1 MRACPLSTDHV
12 GIIFFPTM
20 TSMNLDWVATL
31 GVTLGPWLLML
42 QELPWMAIVIQI
54 VTAWIA
60 TLLLHHFV
68 EPVLHRLAAPLPFSR
83 RLLRYSNGAVR
94 AVVFLVMVQ
103 IILRSAGDN
112 LTGIVTV
119 RHLGALSLISAITWL
134 GVRCVRAVRDTIV
147 ELHPADTPN
156 NLEARR
162 IQTQTKVLARV
173 AIIVIVMIG
182 SGAALM
188 TLPLLRQIGTSL
200 LASAG
205 FAGLVVGFAAKPVLG
220 NLLAGMQIALT
231 QPIRLDDVVIVQNE
245 WGQIEEIT
253 GTYVVVRI
261 WDQRR
266 MIVPL
271 QWFIENPF
279 QNWTRTNADILGVV
293 TIWVDYRMPVPA
305 LRKEAERLCRDAPEW
320 DGRLC
325 LTQVVETN
333 ERAMQVRVLVSASD
347 AGRNW
352 DLRCRIREGLVD
364 FVQHHYPQHL
374 PRVRAE
380 AGNLHDTPGE
390 SPISID

>member
-1 MRACPLSTDHV
+1 
-12 GIIFFPTM
+12 
-20 TSMNLDWVATL
+20 
-31 GVTLGPWLLML
+31 ML
-42 QELPWMAIVIQI
+42 RELPWMAISIQLI
-54 VTAWIA
+54 LAWIVA
-60 TLLLHHFV
+60 VVIHHFLT
-68 EPVLHRLAAPLPFSR
+68 PVLQRLAAPLPFSR
-83 RLLRYSNGAVR
+83 RLLQYGHRAGR
-94 AVVFLVMVQ
+94 AVVFLLLAQV
-103 IILRSAGDN
+103 ILRNAPDTLAG
-112 LTGIVTV
+112 VEAV
-119 RHLGALSLISAITWL
+119 RHVGALALISAMTWL
-134 GVRCVRAVRDTIV
+134 GVRCVRAVMHVII

-162 IQTQTKVLARV
+162 IQTQTRVLGRT
-173 AIIVIVMIG
+173 IIVVVILIG

-266 MIVPL
+266 LIVPL

-279 QNWTRTNADILGVV
+279 QNWTRTNADILGTVL
-293 TIWVDYRMPVPA
+293 IWVDYRMPVA
-305 LRKEAERLCRDAPEW
+305 LLREEAERLCRDAPEW
-320 DGRLC
+320 DGRLVQ
-325 LTQVVETN
+325 TQVVESS
-333 ERAMQVRVLVSASD
+333 ERAMQVRILVSAGD
-347 AGRNW
+347 AGRAW

-364 FVQHHYPQHL
+364 FVQRRHPEYLPHL
-374 PRVRAE
+374 RTSSWKDDGDEQLP
-380 AGNLHDTPGE
+380 AG
-390 SPISID
+390 IDKRQ

>member
-1 MRACPLSTDHV
+1 
-12 GIIFFPTM
+12 M
-20 TSMNLDWVATL
+20 TRMNFDWVATL
-31 GVTLGPWLLML
+31 GVTLGPWFLML
-42 QELPWMAIVIQI
+42 RELPWMAIAVEI
-54 VTAWIA
+54 VLAWIVS
-60 TLLLHHFV
+60 LLIHHFLT
-68 EPVLHRLAAPLPFSR
+68 PVLQRLAAPLPFSR
-83 RLLRYSNGAVR
+83 RLVQYGHRAGR
-94 AVVFLVMVQ
+94 AVIFLLLTQ
-103 IILRSAGDN
+103 IILRNASDTLLGMAF
-112 LTGIVTV
+112 V
-119 RHLGALSLISAITWL
+119 RHICALALISAITWL
-134 GVRCVRAVRDTIV
+134 GVRCVRAVTNTIV

-162 IQTQTKVLARV
+162 ILTQTKVLGRV
-173 AIIVIVMIG
+173 TIVIIVLIG
-182 SGAALM
+182 SSAALM
-188 TLPLLRQIGTSL
+188 TMPLLRQIGTSL

-279 QNWTRTNADILGVV
+279 QNWTRTNSDILGTVLL
-293 TIWVDYRMPVPA
+293 WVDYRMPVPA
-305 LRKEAERLCRDAPEW
+305 LREEAERLCRSAPEW

-325 LTQVVETN
+325 QTQVVETS
-333 ERAMQVRVLVSASD
+333 EKAMQVRILVSGSD
-347 AGRNW
+347 AGRTW

-364 FVQHHYPQHL
+364 FVQRHYPEHL
-374 PRVRAE
+374 PRLRTDVGGIPDKE
-380 AGNLHDTPGE
+380 GE
-390 SPISID
+390 